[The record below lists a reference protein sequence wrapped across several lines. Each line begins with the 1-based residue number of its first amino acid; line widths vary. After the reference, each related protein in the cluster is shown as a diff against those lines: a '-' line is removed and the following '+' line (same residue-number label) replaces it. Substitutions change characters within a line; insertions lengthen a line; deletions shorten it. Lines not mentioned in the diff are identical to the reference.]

1 MAEDHFKGNAMTYRD
16 VFVREV
22 RVSYHQTSEE
32 LFDIRSPQDV
42 ATFVRKVLTDNSRE
56 HMVALFLS
64 GSHAVASFSVVSI
77 GTANSALVHPREVFQ
92 RAISCGAVALVLCH
106 THPSGNTT
114 PSDEDVRTTKK
125 LKEAGELLGIT
136 LLDHVIITDS
146 AFHSMKENGL
156 W

>member
-1 MAEDHFKGNAMTYRD
+1 MAEDLSKGNAMTYRD

-77 GTANSALVHPREVFQ
+77 GTANSTLVHPREVFQ

-106 THPSGNTT
+106 NHPSGNTT

-136 LLDHVIITDS
+136 LLDHVIITDT